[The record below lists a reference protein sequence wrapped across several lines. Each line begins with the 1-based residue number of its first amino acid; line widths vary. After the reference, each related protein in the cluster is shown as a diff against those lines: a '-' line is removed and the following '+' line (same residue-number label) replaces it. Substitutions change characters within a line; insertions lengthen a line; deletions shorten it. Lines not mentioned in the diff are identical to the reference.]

1 VHVSLTPLM
10 WMTSAVSKGCVVP
23 PLLFVNCCRCSASC
37 FVAIVVVAAD
47 FAAGAPLPCSSLCS
61 TYWPCVCSCQ
71 CLVALERNARLT
83 LALIIEYRAD
93 LVHRYALTVSMQEW
107 VLGVVKWLA
116 ECPLRD
122 EIRHVGAPVASSDAP
137 PTAPVMERVASELDG
152 ADANLVYAIM
162 LRASF
167 GGMKGDMR
175 MMETAADAWL
185 ARLAH
190 SDEVSNQSAGAR
202 ARARTAH
209 MHITAHRSHYP
220 LTDTPTTP
228 DCSALPLRAPPPS
241 SLCSI
246 AARVRTCHRTSLI
259 RRTTPQI
266 F

>member
-1 VHVSLTPLM
+1 
-10 WMTSAVSKGCVVP
+10 
-23 PLLFVNCCRCSASC
+23 
-37 FVAIVVVAAD
+37 
-47 FAAGAPLPCSSLCS
+47 
-61 TYWPCVCSCQ
+61 
-71 CLVALERNARLT
+71 LVALERNARLT

-190 SDEVSNQSAGAR
+190 SDKVSNQTSRGAR
-202 ARARTAH
+202 ARAHTQHTCTLRH
-209 MHITAHRSHYP
+209 
-220 LTDTPTTP
+220 TDHTTHPPT
-228 DCSALPLRAPPPS
+228 RPPPQTALLCRCAHHLPALFVRSLRVFERVTALRS
-241 SLCSI
+241 SD
-246 AARVRTCHRTSLI
+246 APH
-259 RRTTPQI
+259 PPI